1 MNRVCRILLV
11 SAAIL
16 FGTCLISKG
25 CCELKAVPQSDNGVS
40 KLQKKVISSLEKIE
54 DRVFRGAEKNNGL

>member
-1 MNRVCRILLV
+1 MNKVCRILLV
-11 SAAIL
+11 SAVIL
-16 FGTCLISKG
+16 FGSCFISKS

-54 DRVFRGAEKNNGL
+54 KQVFKGAEKNNGL